1 MRNNRGPFFGAVF
14 FWKTIICQDRLRT
27 TLRKA
32 EQKRAFLCRIV
43 TPDNSSYLGLGKNL
57 LFTEFTSADD
67 WHYEAPNFHSFF
79 DLDADPFQVRP
90 RLGPP
95 FLAPAAPAA
104 SAAADS
110 ILVASVLLP

>member
-1 MRNNRGPFFGAVF
+1 VRNNSPLFGAVF

-32 EQKRAFLCRIV
+32 EQKWAFLCRIV

-79 DLDADPFQVRP
+79 DLDADPFQVRFFAWAL
-90 RLGPP
+90 RSSLLLLRPP
-95 FLAPAAPAA
+95 
-104 SAAADS
+104 
-110 ILVASVLLP
+110 LLPLTL

>member
-1 MRNNRGPFFGAVF
+1 
-14 FWKTIICQDRLRT
+14 
-27 TLRKA
+27 LRKA

-79 DLDADPFQVRP
+79 DLDADPFQVRFFAWAL
-90 RLGPP
+90 RSSL
-95 FLAPAAPAA
+95 L
-104 SAAADS
+104 
-110 ILVASVLLP
+110 LLLPPLLPLTLY

>member
-1 MRNNRGPFFGAVF
+1 M
-14 FWKTIICQDRLRT
+14 
-27 TLRKA
+27 RKA

-79 DLDADPFQVRP
+79 DLDADPFQVRFFACAL
-90 RLGPP
+90 RSSL
-95 FLAPAAPAA
+95 L
-104 SAAADS
+104 
-110 ILVASVLLP
+110 LLLPPLLPLTLY